1 MPSCYEKNYMRD
13 PKERQHTLQLNK
25 KENKTNRLNR
35 TELKWIWAGHLART
49 EEVRFMKCIV
59 AQ

>member
-1 MPSCYEKNYMRD
+1 MRD